1 MKLSWKL
8 LLLYTFFVIIWGA
21 FVRASG
27 SGDGCGAHWPSCHGD
42 MLIAK
47 ASETKTFIEYFH
59 RATSGL
65 YGIFVLLLVC
75 ITCFKKNISKEI
87 KFFALG
93 VLAFTILE
101 SLIGA
106 KLVLSELVGKNTSF
120 ARAVVVMI
128 HLSNTFFLILCNVGV
143 LVGLDKKTKVL
154 SFLKNKTVNRYFYV
168 AFLLF
173 FATGASGALAAL
185 GDSLYPS
192 ESLLEGFKMDI
203 DPNSPLIIKLRGL
216 HPFFAFALSFFVI
229 WRIQIGKAFSLPVVV
244 LAVSTLIVGL
254 INLSL
259 LAPVWLQLFH
269 LFMALSFWSYYLLY
283 LFNFEASQEINPTD
297 TV

>member
-8 LLLYTFFVIIWGA
+8 LLLYTFFVIVWGA

-42 MLIAK
+42 MIIAQ
-47 ASETKTFIEYFH
+47 ASETKTLIEYFH

-65 YGIFVLLLVC
+65 YGIFVLFLVI
-75 ITCFKKNISKEI
+75 ITCLKKNITKEV

-93 VLAFTILE
+93 VLAFTVLE

-120 ARAVVVMI
+120 TRAVVVMI

-154 SFLKNKTVNRYFYV
+154 SFLKNKSINRHFYFV
-168 AFLLF
+168 FLLF

-203 DPNSPLIIKLRGL
+203 NPESPLIIKLRSF
-216 HPFFAFALSFFVI
+216 HPFFAFALSFLVI
-229 WRIQIGKAFSLPVVV
+229 WSIQLGRVFSLPLIV
-244 LAVSTLIVGL
+244 LAISTLIVGL
-254 INLSL
+254 VNLAF

-269 LFMALSFWSYYLLY
+269 LFMALSFWSFYVFYA
-283 LFNFEASQEINPTD
+283 FNFESD
-297 TV
+297 KSLD

>member
-8 LLLYTFFVIIWGA
+8 LLLYTFFVIVWGA

-42 MLIAK
+42 MLIAT

-65 YGIFVLLLVC
+65 YGILVLVLVAF
-75 ITCFKKNISKEI
+75 TCFRKNISKEI

-143 LVGLDKKTKVL
+143 LVGLDKKTKVTG
-154 SFLKNKTVNRYFYV
+154 FLQNTYVNKLFYLT
-168 AFLLF
+168 FFLF

-203 DPNSPLIIKLRGL
+203 DPNSPLIIKLRAL
-216 HPFFAFALSFFVI
+216 HPMFAFTLSFLVI
-229 WRIQIGKAFSLPVVV
+229 WRIQLGRVFSLPLII
-244 LAVSTLIVGL
+244 LAIATLIVGL
-254 INLSL
+254 INLAL
-259 LAPVWLQLFH
+259 LAPIWLQLTH
-269 LFMALSFWSYYLLY
+269 LFMALCFWSCYLFY
-283 LFNFEASQEINPTD
+283 LFNFEPKTKEP
-297 TV
+297 